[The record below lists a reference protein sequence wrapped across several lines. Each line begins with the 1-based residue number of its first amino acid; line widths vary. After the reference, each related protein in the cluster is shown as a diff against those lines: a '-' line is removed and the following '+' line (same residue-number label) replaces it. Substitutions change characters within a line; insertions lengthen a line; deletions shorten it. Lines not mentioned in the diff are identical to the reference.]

1 MSVSWVTAVIFSI
14 NVEVLRSRSQVKEK
28 RESNQSRI
36 HSVYL
41 LDWRIIRFNIRS
53 LSKIWTKIS
62 VNGKVYEE
70 GEQNFADALV
80 GNSGV

>member
-1 MSVSWVTAVIFSI
+1 M
-14 NVEVLRSRSQVKEK
+14 KEK